1 MRQLCGAR
9 PLGAPLVQMRRPQP
23 SAAPPRRLRGAV
35 APRASVSVQG
45 GPAGGAAPAE
55 SSPFDALVAA
65 APSWASL
72 RAAHATATAR
82 SVGQTDAASASL
94 KARALAA
101 SRLGPDTAYEVMDSS
116 MDVVAI
122 YSAAY
127 DGSLAACALVVD
139 AHARFL
145 ADGLLSGSAKSV
157 AAGYAALAAL
167 PPSLRKQTT
176 SGTAAVGA
184 AALLALREDAE
195 LLRTMLAFGDAS
207 PQGAEADDEARSEAA
222 AAAVLCDAVDL
233 VIAAMPQPEEDAK
246 STQA

>member
-1 MRQLCGAR
+1 MRQLSAAR
-9 PLGAPLVQMRRPQP
+9 PLVASRAQMRRPQA
-23 SAAPPRRLRGAV
+23 SARRLRVSV

-55 SSPFDALVAA
+55 STPFDALVAA
-65 APSWASL
+65 APTWASL

-145 ADGLLSGSAKSV
+145 VDGLLSGSAKAA

-167 PPSLRKQTT
+167 PPALRKQHT

-207 PQGAEADDEARSEAA
+207 PQGAEADQEARVEAA
-222 AAAVLCDAVDL
+222 AAAALCDAVDL
-233 VIAAMPQPEEDAK
+233 VIAAMPQPEEDAEK
-246 STQA
+246 TQLA